1 MLGWKRG
8 DNAADDRVCLLIRER
23 EEGWFDSRGKN
34 SEKRVLEKILLT
46 GIHLADGRLGIGRG
60 KGIN

>member
-23 EEGWFDSRGKN
+23 RRGGTIQSDSR
-34 SEKRVLEKILLT
+34 EQF
-46 GIHLADGRLGIGRG
+46 
-60 KGIN
+60 